1 MKKFFNKIG
10 NAVKKGNAMVN
21 IPLLKEEKKSK
32 EEELRKIKD
41 EYEEK
46 KIIRDNNKSII
57 YDINSLIEHNT
68 NSLEQFR
75 TKEFVNKTELI
86 SVIRRTIG
94 DLTIEKQ
101 KIEALTDFKD
111 EDYSKKIKELEE
123 KVSKLHRELTKFR
136 DIVKK

>member
-32 EEELRKIKD
+32 EEELRKIRD

-123 KVSKLHRELTKFR
+123 NISKLHRELTKFR

>member
-46 KIIRDNNKSII
+46 KAIRDSNKSAIQ
-57 YDINSLIEHNT
+57 DIDNLIEHNK
-68 NSLEQFR
+68 NNLEHFR
-75 TKEFVNKTELI
+75 VKEFVNKTELL

-111 EDYSKKIKELEE
+111 DDYSKKIKDLEE
-123 KVSKLHRELTKFR
+123 KVSKLQRELTKFR